1 VAAAAG
7 VVNRVNETNIGGKVV
22 WLRDTRGNSL
32 YYAHLDSQ
40 AVSPGTPVK
49 VGDVLGFVGNTG
61 NARSTPPH
69 LHFGVYR
76 RGEGPVDP
84 YWFVY
89 RPRGAPLR
97 IVADTTRL
105 GRWIRPSVPR
115 ATLRRAP
122 SIAADT
128 VGQLGPHSAMLV
140 LSAAGEWYRVRMPDG
155 ATGFV
160 SARLTEGAE
169 RSIATLPAGSTILDR
184 PATTHGPSNVV
195 AVVTE
200 RDTVGVVGRFGAFVL
215 VRSNRGI
222 AGWVLQD

>member
-1 VAAAAG
+1 M
-7 VVNRVNETNIGGKVV
+7 R
-22 WLRDTRGNSL
+22 
-32 YYAHLDSQ
+32 
-40 AVSPGTPVK
+40 
-49 VGDVLGFVGNTG
+49 
-61 NARSTPPH
+61 
-69 LHFGVYR
+69 
-76 RGEGPVDP
+76 
-84 YWFVY
+84 
-89 RPRGAPLR
+89 
-97 IVADTTRL
+97 
-105 GRWIRPSVPR
+105 
-115 ATLRRAP
+115 
-122 SIAADT
+122 
-128 VGQLGPHSAMLV
+128 V